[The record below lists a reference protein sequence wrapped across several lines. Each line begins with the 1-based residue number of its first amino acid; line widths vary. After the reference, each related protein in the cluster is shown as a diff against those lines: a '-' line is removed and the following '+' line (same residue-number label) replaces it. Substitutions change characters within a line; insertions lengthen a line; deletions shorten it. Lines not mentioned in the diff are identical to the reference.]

1 MLNFLSIVK
10 CGSEDGILIVDKS
23 EKQLPLVQAGNRRGS
38 TSRSRS
44 RPNQEINSHKLLL
57 CSLNI

>member
-38 TSRSRS
+38 TSRSR
-44 RPNQEINSHKLLL
+44 PNQEINSHKLLL